1 MISLPEARE
10 TVYWL
15 RIFLALQLGPKK
27 EIENLRNEAEQIARI
42 LGAFVVKS
50 KPRLVFRV
58 CSICIVHFDFCI
70 TEFVTGVATAARYVC
85 SHVES
90 LSAGRDRTSDVRRV
104 VNVCQRARYQ
114 PEADKSSKAPYR
126 MRSQPTRLERARR
139 RSPCAESP
147 LLVVDATRRFRRTT

>member
-70 TEFVTGVATAARYVC
+70 TRI
-85 SHVES
+85 
-90 LSAGRDRTSDVRRV
+90 R
-104 VNVCQRARYQ
+104 
-114 PEADKSSKAPYR
+114 
-126 MRSQPTRLERARR
+126 
-139 RSPCAESP
+139 
-147 LLVVDATRRFRRTT
+147 